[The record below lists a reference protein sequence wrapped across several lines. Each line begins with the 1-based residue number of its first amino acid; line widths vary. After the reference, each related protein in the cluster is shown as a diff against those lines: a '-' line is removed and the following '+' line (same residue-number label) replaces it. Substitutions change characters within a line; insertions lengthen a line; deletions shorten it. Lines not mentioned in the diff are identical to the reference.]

1 MNVFIQF
8 RQDKRAPS
16 AARSDVNHFRRLP
29 AMAALLFAAAGAAW
43 VPAFA
48 QSPPVYPNKPIK
60 LIVPFTPGGV
70 TDTSGRVIAE
80 QLSKRLGQL
89 VIVDNK
95 PGASGNIGT
104 QQVAAADADG
114 YTLLLGFDGTLVINP
129 HVFEK
134 ISFNTEQDFAPVGKI
149 GDAMLILVA
158 NPSVAVKTLRDVIA
172 LSKTQPGGLSYGT
185 SGTGGT
191 PHIAGELFTQRTGA
205 NLVHIPYKGGG
216 QALID
221 VLGGSV
227 PLVYTAVAGAL
238 QHVKSAKLTAI
249 AVSSAQ
255 RSSALPDVPTF
266 IESGIADF
274 EISSWVGLLAPAKT
288 PKSVIDKLNV
298 ELNAVLNDPD
308 TRARLDVLGITATPG
323 TPARFA
329 EEIKRDL
336 ARYGQVVKSAGIKAG
351 S

>member
-1 MNVFIQF
+1 
-8 RQDKRAPS
+8 
-16 AARSDVNHFRRLP
+16 
-29 AMAALLFAAAGAAW
+29 MAALLFAAIGAAW

-48 QSPPVYPNKPIK
+48 QSPPAYPNKPIK

-129 HVFEK
+129 HVFDK
-134 ISFNTEQDFAPVGKI
+134 IPFNTEQDFAPVGKI

-158 NPSVAVKTLRDVIA
+158 NPAVPARSLRDIIA
-172 LSKTQPGGLSYGT
+172 LSKTQAGGLSYGT

-191 PHIAGELFTQRTGA
+191 PHIAGELFRQRTGA

-238 QHVKSAKLTAI
+238 QHVKSGKLTGI

-274 EISSWVGLLAPAKT
+274 EISSWVGLLVPAKT
-288 PKSVIDKLNV
+288 PKSVIDKLNA

-308 TRARLDVLGITATPG
+308 TRARLDVLGITAMPG
-323 TPARFA
+323 TPAKFA
-329 EEIKRDL
+329 DEIKRDL